1 MKFHKNL
8 LYNNTNTNIAIK
20 QTAVTNSQTE
30 RQIRQAGLKN
40 SNIYGCSCIE
50 FTMCILNE

>member
-40 SNIYGCSCIE
+40 SNIYGCSCIK
-50 FTMCILNE
+50 FTMCIL